1 MTDTIQETMIGKML
15 IKSILMKR
23 NFYLTAAVV
32 STLVL
37 FSCTRE
43 ELPSTENGI
52 VPDQEE
58 VNGQD
63 PEGQPE
69 ENPAVPSEG
78 NIVFKASKENI
89 GDAKSEQGLKSS
101 LAEGGAVTWTSGD
114 AITILWDGGRT
125 TAVTTDNGAEASFS
139 ATVDEEAAGGTYY
152 SVYPSSVSTEM
163 TATDELSVTIPSLQD
178 GTFSSANVNVAK
190 TTSNTFA
197 FKAVGNI
204 VQFTVS
210 DENVTKMRIYSYDQ
224 TPLAGTCSVNVSEEV
239 PTISSYSATS
249 ADIEVSINGA
259 GTYYAVLLPGTHAE
273 GLLFAPETAT
283 EYKRAAYA
291 YKSWTATRRYIT
303 DFGDID
309 QNVRDIYVS
318 NSGIGKGL
326 KAAEPM
332 SPSDFTALL
341 EQPMDSD
348 AQDDEVAIRRFRLLY
363 GNTIHILDNIAIA
376 ETKVEYTGAIN
387 RPCVYTIAGATG
399 ETQISASGTNRLF
412 RFSNNTEVTFKDITL
427 TGGSAAQGGAIEID
441 NGSAGTATVICDNV
455 TFDSNAATNGN
466 GGAVSVTGR
475 GKKASFIANGCT
487 FSANTASSRGGV
499 FYQSAGNDSQAENS
513 STSFTDCVFDGNTAA
528 TNAGVAQIYRGTAT
542 FTGNNVFTS
551 NTSATGGVFH
561 VNGVGVLNMTG
572 GVFGVEGDSN
582 FEKANKATGTGNG
595 GGVLYQEKGTVNFTG
610 AEFHYNQSNKNGGLI
625 SLTGASTE
633 CTMTNCTFSH
643 NKAVANGG
651 VAYLTNNAI
660 LTLTNCVGKFNKA
673 VSGGIAQIYK
683 GRVIVDGTSTYNAN
697 VVTGAG
703 GVFYLNDSAASLDMT
718 GASILDN
725 VAKDGASSGSDTS
738 ETGAGIC
745 ATSASNVTLSSCYF
759 YNNRAG
765 NADNTDAKEYGGA
778 LCIKGATITATLCNF
793 HGNKAN
799 RGSVLKMAEGGGLFK
814 ADRCSFHGN
823 KQYSRAA
830 FLINAK
836 NVAMFN
842 QCSFYGQELRGDSGV
857 YGEQVHGAAN
867 TAVCLNNCSIN
878 STKTYDTKGDKKGVA
893 ALNSNGHMLLT
904 NSTAIGQYPSS
915 SGGVIRFGAADSKL
929 SMANCVIVNR
939 NSSNPSIAQTGTNLY
954 CDHNAVGSK
963 NTGLSGNDNKTG
975 VEASSYTWSAYSG
988 EDNSLDL
995 WKNWFT
1001 CSQLTGFNNATSADV
1016 VAAFTGFNIDAS
1028 DWGGVLG
1035 GMTHVGNAFKT
1046 WLDGF
1051 SPAAYTVNQHGAARS
1066 ASFWPGSYQN

>member
-1 MTDTIQETMIGKML
+1 
-15 IKSILMKR
+15 MKR
-23 NFYLTAAVV
+23 KIYLIAAVV
-32 STLVL
+32 STLVM
-37 FSCTRE
+37 FSCTHE
-43 ELPSTENGI
+43 ELPSTENEKA
-52 VPDQEE
+52 PDMED
-58 VNGQD
+58 VTGQD
-63 PEGQPE
+63 PEEDQE
-69 ENPAVPSEG
+69 SNPTLPSEG
-78 NIVFKASKENI
+78 NIVFKATREDVDDGKNDPE
-89 GDAKSEQGLKSS
+89 LRSS
-101 LAEGGAVTWTSGD
+101 IAEGGVVTWTSGD
-114 AITILWDGGRT
+114 AITILWNGGRT
-125 TAVTTDNGAEASFS
+125 TSVTTDSGEEATFS
-139 ATVDEEAAGGTYY
+139 ATVDEQAAEGLYY
-152 SVYPSSVSTEM
+152 AVYPSSVSAEI
-163 TATDELSVTIPSLQD
+163 AAADELSVTIPPLQD

-190 TTSNTFA
+190 TTSNAFA

-204 VQFTVS
+204 LQFTVS

-224 TPLAGTCSVNVSEEV
+224 TPLAGTCNVNVSGNDPV
-239 PTISSYSATS
+239 ISSYSATS
-249 ADIEVSINGA
+249 SEIEVSVNGA

-273 GLLFAPETAT
+273 GLLFAPETET
-283 EYKRAAYA
+283 DYKRAAYA
-291 YKSWTATRRYIT
+291 YKSWTATRRFIT
-303 DFGDID
+303 DFGNID
-309 QNVRDIYVS
+309 QNVRDLYVS
-318 NSGIGKGL
+318 NSGTGKGL
-326 KAAEPM
+326 KAEDPM
-332 SPSDFTALL
+332 GPSDFTTLL
-341 EQPMDSD
+341 EQPKVSD
-348 AQDDEVAIRRFRLLY
+348 EQDDEVAIRRFRLLY
-363 GNTIHILDNIAIA
+363 GNTIHILDDIAVA
-376 ETKVEYTGAIN
+376 EARAEYSGSIN
-387 RPCVYTIAGATG
+387 KPCVYTIVGATAA
-399 ETQISASGTNRLF
+399 TKISASGTNRMF

-572 GVFGVEGDSN
+572 GVFGVDDDSS

-595 GGVLYQEKGTVNFTG
+595 GGVLYQETGTVNFTG
-610 AEFHYNQSNKNGGLI
+610 TMFQYNQSAKNGGLV
-625 SLTGASTE
+625 SLTGASTR
-633 CTMTNCTFSH
+633 CSMTNCTFSH
-643 NKAVANGG
+643 NSAAANGG
-651 VAYLTNNAI
+651 VAYLTNNAT
-660 LTLTNCVGKFNKA
+660 LTLTSCVGKFNKA
-673 VSGGIAQIYK
+673 ASGGIAQIYK
-683 GRVIVDGTSTYNAN
+683 GEVIVDGTSTYNAN

-703 GVFYLNDSAASLDMT
+703 GVFYLNSSSASLDMT

-725 VAKDGASSGSDTS
+725 VAKDGATSGSETS

-745 ATSASNVTLSSCYF
+745 ATAASNVTLNSCYF

-765 NADNTDAKEYGGA
+765 AADNTDAKEYGGA

-799 RGSVLKMAEGGGLFK
+799 RGSVLKMINGGGLFK

-823 KQYSRAA
+823 KQYSRGV
-830 FLINAK
+830 FLLLVN

-842 QCSFYGQELRGDSGV
+842 QCSFYGQELRGTSSV
-857 YGEQVHGAAN
+857 YGEQIHCGKT

-878 STKTYDTKGDKKGVA
+878 STKTSYSKSVA
-893 ALNSNGHMLLT
+893 TINSDAHVLLA
-904 NSTAIGQYPSS
+904 NSTVIGTSAS
-915 SGGVIRFGAADSKL
+915 SGYGVIRTGQSSSKL
-929 SMANCVIVNR
+929 SVVNSVVINR
-939 NSSNPSIAQTGTNLY
+939 NTSNASIASNTAAGVL
-954 CDHNAVGSK
+954 CGDHNALGAA
-963 NTGLSGNDNKTG
+963 NTNFSGNDNKTG

-1001 CSQLTGFNNATSADV
+1001 CSQLTGFNNATSDDV

-1028 DWGGVLG
+1028 GWGGVLG
-1035 GMTHVGNAFKT
+1035 SMTHVGNAFKT